1 MGTTRKLS
9 GPVLCCVAY
18 HIYMNSQSGSKSV
31 AKPQESS
38 PLGPLTDHLLGLPRT
53 AKQALAV
60 ILDISLCV
68 LALWAAFALRLETLS
83 PPLQA
88 VPLAVAIG
96 VAVAI
101 PIFVLLGLYR
111 AVFRYSG
118 ARALIS
124 ITKAVAAFGLLFFLV
139 FTLVGVQG
147 VPRSVG
153 ILQPIIFLL
162 LVGASRWLVR
172 LWLGGRI
179 AQSPDKS
186 EWPNVLIYGAGEAG
200 RQLAAGL
207 ANARGWNLVGL
218 LDDDRNLWG
227 GSIDGHRVY
236 DPATL
241 RAVVERKLVSE
252 LWLAMPAMTAARR
265 RELIE
270 SIRSIPVHVR
280 SLPTITDLASGRV
293 KLSDIKE
300 LDVNDLLGRDPVE
313 PHGLLLNRSVR
324 GKTVLV
330 TGAGGS
336 IGSELCRQ
344 IISLEPAR
352 LVLVENSEHALYSI
366 HRELLGPLQRKQS
379 SEDVDVDVDD
389 ACAGRLVPILA
400 SVTDENAMGKVFGH
414 FSPQTVFHAAAYKHV
429 PMVERNIGAAVW
441 NNVWGTHV
449 CAQQALACGTET
461 FMLVSTDKAVRPTNV
476 MGATKRVAELIVQS
490 IAGNLNRSSSSFS
503 AVRFGNVLGSSGSV
517 VPLFREQIAQGGPV
531 TLTHAEI
538 TRYFMTIPEAAQLVL
553 QAAGMA
559 KGGEVFVLDMGK
571 PVKIYDLAR
580 RMIEFSGQTVR
591 DELNPRGTVEIRVTG
606 LRPGEKLYE
615 ELLIGGDPEATAH
628 PKILK
633 ARETSLKR
641 DVLEM
646 KLSVLQPLLEGS
658 DAVGIRQL
666 LAELVPE
673 YSPTNDTV
681 DWGVGGGTPV
691 FVTRREFG
699 S

>member
-1 MGTTRKLS
+1 MK
-9 GPVLCCVAY
+9 P
-18 HIYMNSQSGSKSV
+18 QSGSKAV
-31 AKPQESS
+31 ADPSAKLASG
-38 PLGPLTDHLLGLPRT
+38 LLTDRLLSLPRT

-60 ILDISLCV
+60 LLDIALCV
-68 LALWAAFALRLETLS
+68 LALWAAFALRLETLF
-83 PPLQA
+83 PPVQTI
-88 VPLAVAIG
+88 PLAAAIG
-96 VAVAI
+96 AAVAI

-118 ARALIS
+118 AQALIS

-139 FTLVGVQG
+139 FTVVGVQG

-186 EWPNVLIYGAGEAG
+186 DWPNVLIYGAGEAG

-207 ANARGWNLVGL
+207 ANARGWNLVGF

-227 GSIDGHRVY
+227 GSIDCHRVY

-241 RAVVERKLVSE
+241 RAVVERQSVSE

-293 KLSDIKE
+293 KLSDIQE

-344 IISLEPAR
+344 IAALEPAR
-352 LVLVENSEHALYSI
+352 LVLVDNSEHALYSI
-366 HRELLGPLQRKQS
+366 HREMLGTLQREQR
-379 SEDVDVDVDD
+379 SEDVDVDVDVD
-389 ACAGRLVPILA
+389 VDNAFADRLIPILA
-400 SVTDENAMGKVFGH
+400 SVTDENVMAKVFGH

-429 PMVERNIGAAVW
+429 PMVERNIGAAVL
-441 NNVWGTHV
+441 NNVWGTRV
-449 CAQQALACGTET
+449 CAQQALASGTET

-476 MGATKRVAELIVQS
+476 MGTTKRVAELIVQAS
-490 IAGNLNRSSSSFS
+490 AASLDRSSRSFA

-517 VPLFREQIAQGGPV
+517 VPLFREQIAKGGPV
-531 TLTHAEI
+531 TLTHAEV

-571 PVKIYDLAR
+571 PVRIYDLAR

-591 DELNPRGTVEIRVTG
+591 DELNPRGTLEIRVSG

-633 ARETSLKR
+633 ACETSMER
-641 DVLEM
+641 DALEDR
-646 KLSVLQPLLEGS
+646 LLVLQGLIES
-658 DAVGIRQL
+658 NNSTGIRQL

-673 YSPTNDTV
+673 FSPANDTV
-681 DWGVGGGTPV
+681 DWGATAATPAPV
-691 FVTRREFG
+691 ARREFG
-699 S
+699 SSLPG

>member
-1 MGTTRKLS
+1 M
-9 GPVLCCVAY
+9 
-18 HIYMNSQSGSKSV
+18 ISQSGSKAVPDPSKKTAV
-31 AKPQESS
+31 
-38 PLGPLTDHLLGLPRT
+38 GPLTDRFLGLPRT
-53 AKQALAV
+53 AKQALAAL
-60 ILDISLCV
+60 LDIALCV
-68 LALWAAFALRLETLS
+68 LALWAAFALRLETFA
-83 PPLQA
+83 PPVQA
-88 VPLAVAIG
+88 IPLAVAIS

-101 PIFVLLGLYR
+101 PVFVLLGLYR

-118 ARALIS
+118 TRALIS
-124 ITKAVAAFGLLFFLV
+124 ITKAVATFGLFFFLV
-139 FTLVGVQG
+139 FTVVGVQG

-153 ILQPIIFLL
+153 ILQPIIFFL

-172 LWLGGRI
+172 LWFGGRI
-179 AQSPDKS
+179 AQSPDKT

-207 ANARGWNLVGL
+207 ANARGWNLVGF

-236 DPATL
+236 DPAAL
-241 RAVVERKLVSE
+241 RAVVERESVSE
-252 LWLAMPAMTAARR
+252 LWLAIPALSTVRR

-293 KLSDIKE
+293 NLSDVQE

-344 IISLEPAR
+344 IISLEPAQ
-352 LVLVENSEHALYSI
+352 LVLVDNSEYALYSI
-366 HRELLGPLQRKQS
+366 HRELVGTLQRKQI
-379 SEDVDVDVDD
+379 SEHVDVDNAFADKLIPV
-389 ACAGRLVPILA
+389 LA
-400 SVTDENAMGKVFGH
+400 SVTEENAIAKIFNH

-429 PMVERNIGAAVW
+429 PMVERNIAAAVW
-441 NNVWGTHV
+441 NNVWGTYI
-449 CAQQALACGTET
+449 CAQQALASGTET

-490 IAGNLNRSSSSFS
+490 SAASLKRSNRSFT

-517 VPLFREQIAQGGPV
+517 VPLFRDQIAKGGPV

-571 PVKIYDLAR
+571 PVRIYDLAR
-580 RMIEFSGQTVR
+580 RMIEYSGQTVR
-591 DELNPRGTVEIRVTG
+591 DQLNPRGTVGICVTG
-606 LRPGEKLYE
+606 LRPGEKLHE
-615 ELLIGGDPEATAH
+615 ELLIGGHPEATVH
-628 PKILK
+628 PKIIR
-633 ARETSLKR
+633 ARERSLDK
-641 DVLEM
+641 DFLEANLM
-646 KLSVLQPLLEGS
+646 TLRELIETNRPSELLKLLTQ
-658 DAVGIRQL
+658 
-666 LAELVPE
+666 LVPE
-673 YSPTNDTV
+673 YSQGNSTS
-681 DWGVGGGTPV
+681 
-691 FVTRREFG
+691 R
-699 S
+699 

>member
-1 MGTTRKLS
+1 MGL
-9 GPVLCCVAY
+9 
-18 HIYMNSQSGSKSV
+18 
-31 AKPQESS
+31 
-38 PLGPLTDHLLGLPRT
+38 LTVHLLGLPRT

-60 ILDISLCV
+60 LLDIALCV
-68 LALWAAFALRLETLS
+68 LALWAAFALRLETLF
-83 PPLQA
+83 PPAQA
-88 VPLAVAIG
+88 MPLAAAIG

-139 FTLVGVQG
+139 FTVVGLQG

-207 ANARGWNLVGL
+207 ANARGWNLVGF
-218 LDDDRNLWG
+218 LDGDRNLWG

-236 DPATL
+236 DPATV
-241 RAVVERKLVSE
+241 RAVVERKSVSE

-293 KLSDIKE
+293 KLSDIQE

-344 IISLEPAR
+344 IVALEPAR
-352 LVLVENSEHALYSI
+352 LILVDNSEHALYSI
-366 HRELLGPLQRKQS
+366 HRELLGTLQRKQR
-379 SEDVDVDVDD
+379 SEDVDVDVDLD
-389 ACAGRLVPILA
+389 VAFADKLIPILA

-429 PMVERNIGAAVW
+429 PMVERNIAAAVW
-441 NNVWGTHV
+441 NNAWGTNV
-449 CAQQALACGTET
+449 CAQQALAFGTET

-476 MGATKRVAELIVQS
+476 MGATKRVAELVVQAMAAS
-490 IAGNLNRSSSSFS
+490 LNRSSRSFA

-517 VPLFREQIAQGGPV
+517 VPLFREQIANGGPV
-531 TLTHAEI
+531 TLTHAEV

-633 ARETSLKR
+633 ARENSMKR
-641 DVLEM
+641 DALEA
-646 KLSVLQPLLEGS
+646 KLLVLQGLIES
-658 DAVGIRQL
+658 NHSVGIRQL
-666 LAELVPE
+666 LAQLVPE
-673 YSPTNDTV
+673 YSPANDTV
-681 DWGVGGGTPV
+681 DWGAGGTTPAP
-691 FVTRREFG
+691 VTRREFG
-699 S
+699 SSLPG

>member
-1 MGTTRKLS
+1 M
-9 GPVLCCVAY
+9 
-18 HIYMNSQSGSKSV
+18 
-31 AKPQESS
+31 
-38 PLGPLTDHLLGLPRT
+38 TDHFLGLPRT

-60 ILDISLCV
+60 LLDISLCG
-68 LALWAAFALRLETLS
+68 LALWAAFALRLETLF
-83 PPLQA
+83 PPVQA
-88 VPLAVAIG
+88 MPLAAAIG

-118 ARALIS
+118 ARVLIS

-139 FTLVGVQG
+139 FTVVGVQG

-186 EWPNVLIYGAGEAG
+186 EWPNVVIYGAGEAG

-207 ANARGWNLVGL
+207 ANARGWNLVAF

-236 DPATL
+236 DPAAL
-241 RAVVERKLVSE
+241 RAVVERKWVSE

-293 KLSDIKE
+293 KLSDIQE
-300 LDVNDLLGRDPVE
+300 LDVNDLLGRDPVK
-313 PHGLLLNRSVR
+313 PCGLLLNQSVR

-344 IISLEPAR
+344 IVALEPAQ
-352 LVLVENSEHALYSI
+352 LVLVDNSEHALYAI
-366 HRELLGPLQRKQS
+366 HRELLGTLQRKQR
-379 SEDVDVDVDD
+379 SEDVDVDVDVD
-389 ACAGRLVPILA
+389 VYVDVDVDVDDDLDVEVDVDNAFAGKLVPILA
-400 SVTDENAMGKVFGH
+400 SVMEENAMGKVFDH

-429 PMVERNIGAAVW
+429 PMVERNIAAAVW
-441 NNVWGTHV
+441 NNVWGTYV
-449 CAQQALACGTET
+449 CTRHALASGTEI

-476 MGATKRVAELIVQS
+476 MGATKRVAELIVQAS
-490 IAGNLNRSSSSFS
+490 AASLNRPSRSFA

-517 VPLFREQIAQGGPV
+517 VPLFREQISKGGPV
-531 TLTHAEI
+531 TLTHADI

-633 ARETSLKR
+633 ARETSMGR
-641 DVLEM
+641 DA
-646 KLSVLQPLLEGS
+646 LEGKLEALK
-658 DAVGIRQL
+658 DRIECNNLAGIRQL

-673 YSPTNDTV
+673 YVPAKNIMD
-681 DWGVGGGTPV
+681 
-691 FVTRREFG
+691 
-699 S
+699 

>member
-1 MGTTRKLS
+1 
-9 GPVLCCVAY
+9 
-18 HIYMNSQSGSKSV
+18 
-31 AKPQESS
+31 
-38 PLGPLTDHLLGLPRT
+38 LTDRLLGLPRT

-60 ILDISLCV
+60 LLDIGLCV
-68 LALWAAFALRLETLS
+68 LALWAAFALRLETFF
-83 PPLQA
+83 PPVQA
-88 VPLAVAIG
+88 IPLAAAVS
-96 VAVAI
+96 VAVTI
-101 PIFVLLGLYR
+101 PIFVLVGLYR

-118 ARALIS
+118 AKALIS
-124 ITKAVAAFGLLFFLV
+124 ISKAVGAFGLLFFLV
-139 FTLVGVQG
+139 FTVVGVQG

-162 LVGASRWLVR
+162 LLGASRWLVR
-172 LWLGGRI
+172 LWLGGHI
-179 AQSPDKS
+179 AHSPDRS

-200 RQLAAGL
+200 RQLARGL
-207 ANARGWNLVGL
+207 AHARGWNLVGF

-227 GSIDGHRVY
+227 GSIDGYRVY

-241 RAVVERKLVSE
+241 RAVVERKSVSE
-252 LWLAMPAMTAARR
+252 LWLAMPGMTAARR

-293 KLSDIKE
+293 KLSHIQE

-313 PHGLLLNRSVR
+313 PHGLLLNQSVR

-344 IISLEPAR
+344 ILALEPVR

-366 HRELLGPLQRKQS
+366 HRELIGTLQRKQK
-379 SEDVDVDVDD
+379 SEDVDVDVDVD
-389 ACAGRLVPILA
+389 MDVDVDLDVDVNNAFVDKLVPVLA
-400 SVTDENAMGKVFGH
+400 SVTDDNAMGKVFGY

-429 PMVERNIGAAVW
+429 PMVERNIAAAVW
-441 NNVWGTHV
+441 NNVWGTSV
-449 CAQQALACGTET
+449 CVHQALASGTET

-476 MGATKRVAELIVQS
+476 MGATKRVAELIVQAS
-490 IAGNLNRSSSSFS
+490 AASLSRYNRSFA

-517 VPLFREQIAQGGPV
+517 VPLFREQIAKGGPV
-531 TLTHAEI
+531 TLTHADI

-591 DELNPRGTVEIRVTG
+591 DELNRGTVEIRVTG

-615 ELLIGGDPEATAH
+615 ELLIGGNPEVTAH

-633 ARETSLKR
+633 AQETSMDRHTLEARLTVLK
-641 DVLEM
+641 DLV
-646 KLSVLQPLLEGS
+646 EGS
-658 DAVGIRQL
+658 DSAGIRRL

-673 YSPTNDTV
+673 YSPANEIA
-681 DWGVGGGTPV
+681 DWDSGGTTP
-691 FVTRREFG
+691 TAAARHEFESSLPG
-699 S
+699 

>member
-1 MGTTRKLS
+1 MNPQSDSKAAADPSAKLAS
-9 GPVLCCVAY
+9 GL
-18 HIYMNSQSGSKSV
+18 
-31 AKPQESS
+31 
-38 PLGPLTDHLLGLPRT
+38 LTDGLLGLPRT
-53 AKQALAV
+53 AKQVLAV
-60 ILDISLCV
+60 LLDISFCV
-68 LALWAAFALRLETLS
+68 LALWAAFALRLETLF
-83 PPLQA
+83 PPVQA
-88 VPLAVAIG
+88 IPLAAVIG

-124 ITKAVAAFGLLFFLV
+124 ITKAVAAFGLLFSLV
-139 FTLVGVQG
+139 FTVVGVEG

-172 LWLGGRI
+172 LWLGARI
-179 AQSPDKS
+179 AQAPDKS

-207 ANARGWNLVGL
+207 ANDSGWNLVGL

-241 RAVVERKLVSE
+241 RAVVERKSVSE
-252 LWLAMPAMTAARR
+252 LWLGMPGMTTARR

-293 KLSDIKE
+293 KLSDIQE
-300 LDVNDLLGRDPVE
+300 LDVNDLLGREPVE

-344 IISLEPAR
+344 IVALEPAR
-352 LVLVENSEHALYSI
+352 LVLMDNSEHALYSI
-366 HRELLGPLQRKQS
+366 HRELLGTLQHKKR
-379 SEDVDVDVDD
+379 SEDANVDD
-389 ACAGRLVPILA
+389 PFAQKLVPILA
-400 SVTDENAMGKVFGH
+400 SVTDTNVVAKIFGH

-429 PMVERNIGAAVW
+429 PMVERNIAAAVR
-441 NNVWGTHV
+441 NNIWGTYV
-449 CAQQALACGTET
+449 CAQQAQASGTEI

-476 MGATKRVAELIVQS
+476 MGATKRVAELIVQA
-490 IAGNLNRSSSSFS
+490 IATSLNRSSHSF
-503 AVRFGNVLGSSGSV
+503 AVVRFGNVLGSSGSV
-517 VPLFREQIAQGGPV
+517 VPLFREQIAKGGPV
-531 TLTHAEI
+531 TLTHAEV

-559 KGGEVFVLDMGK
+559 MGGEVFVLDMGK
-571 PVKIYDLAR
+571 PVKVFDLAR
-580 RMIEFSGQTVR
+580 RMIEFSGQSVR
-591 DELNPRGTVEIRVTG
+591 DEVNPRGTIEIRITG

-615 ELLIGGDPEATAH
+615 ELLIGGNPEATAH
-628 PKILK
+628 PKILR
-633 ARETSLKR
+633 ARETAMRRDSL
-641 DVLEM
+641 EA
-646 KLSVLQPLLEGS
+646 KLLALQSLLEVG
-658 DAVGIRQL
+658 DALGIRQL
-666 LAELVPE
+666 LYELVPE
-673 YSPTNDTV
+673 YSSANDTV
-681 DWGVGGGTPV
+681 DWSAGGTNYKPV
-691 FVTRREFG
+691 TCSHSR
-699 S
+699 